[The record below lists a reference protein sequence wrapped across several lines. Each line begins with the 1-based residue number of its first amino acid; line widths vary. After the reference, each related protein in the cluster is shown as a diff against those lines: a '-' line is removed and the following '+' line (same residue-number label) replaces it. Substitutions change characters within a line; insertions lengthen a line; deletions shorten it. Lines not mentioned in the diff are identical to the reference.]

1 MSAPGSPS
9 LALRHVPMF
18 IGGGSARTAGGIKV
32 TTFALLAFVMLAK
45 IRGEPTVHVLGRQL
59 PAAIQR
65 RPSPWPWPAWAW

>member
-1 MSAPGSPS
+1 
-9 LALRHVPMF
+9 MF